1 MAGQLI
7 TTIKLSHDDYKNA
20 VKFAMKLW
28 YAGKPKGDWRST
40 GTKRD
45 VGKHTTV

>member
-1 MAGQLI
+1 MSS